1 MDFEQWL
8 TESTLPELYHNSVI
22 GFPETTKRQH
32 ATSTIKITHLNWVPY
47 LGMKTLFVK
56 GLAQNEGREH
66 NPIIIFKGVQY
77 REQTGKNIIPLI
89 INSGQKYL
97 LDQLSFEKN
106 EVLVRCDCKDHQW
119 RFCHTNAV
127 DRSLYGR
134 DRKKYEAKYRPGS
147 ANPKKLPGLCKHLMV
162 LGKVLKESGII
173 Q

>member
-22 GFPETTKRQH
+22 GFPETKKRQH
-32 ATSTIKITHLNWVPY
+32 ATNTIKIAHLNWVPY

-56 GLAQNEGREH
+56 GLAQNEGREY

-106 EVLVRCDCKDHQW
+106 EVLVRCDCPDHAW
-119 RFCHTNAV
+119 RFRHFNSV

-147 ANPKKLPGLCKHLMV
+147 ANPEELPGLCKHLMV

-173 Q
+173 K